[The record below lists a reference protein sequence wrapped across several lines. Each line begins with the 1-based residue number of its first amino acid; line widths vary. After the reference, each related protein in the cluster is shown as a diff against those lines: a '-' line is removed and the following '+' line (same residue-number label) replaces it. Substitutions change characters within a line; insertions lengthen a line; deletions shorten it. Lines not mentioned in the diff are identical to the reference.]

1 MLNTAV
7 RYNKIE
13 TNPIKDAS
21 MPKLRNTRK
30 LSISHDD
37 FMYLLECAEEHIKPV
52 LTMAYYEPMR
62 KGEIIRLTWK
72 EIDIKAGFIRLEASR
87 TKGGIEGRSIPI
99 HPEVRKMLSS
109 LPRSFQYNRVFLR
122 RVNGQFEQFNDFRKS
137 WKSARKKAGLD
148 DFVFHDFRHVAIS
161 NLRKAGNSPT
171 VIMKASGHKT
181 MSMFLRYNLVDEE
194 DLKGMRWIE
203 RKTES
208 DTKDISANISA

>member
-13 TNPIKDAS
+13 TNPIKDSS

-37 FMYLLECAEEHIKPV
+37 YLNLLACADEHIRPV
-52 LTMAYYEPMR
+52 ITMAYYEPMR
-62 KGEIIRLTWK
+62 QDEIIRLTWK
-72 EIDIKAGFIRLEASR
+72 EVDNKAGFIRLDASR
-87 TKGGIEGRSIPI
+87 TKGCREGRVIPI
-99 HPEVRKMLSS
+99 HPEVKKMLPS
-109 LPRSFQYNRVFLR
+109 LPRSFQFNRVFLR
-122 RVNGQFEQFNDFRKS
+122 RVNGQYIPFDNFRKS
-137 WKSARKKAGLD
+137 WESARKMAGLD

-181 MSMFLRYNLVDEE
+181 MSMFIRYNLVDEE
-194 DLKGMRWIE
+194 DLKGMKWIDS
-203 RKTES
+203 ES
-208 DTKDISANISA
+208 ESNNEDIGAKISA

>member
-1 MLNTAV
+1 
-7 RYNKIE
+7 
-13 TNPIKDAS
+13 
-21 MPKLRNTRK
+21 
-30 LSISHDD
+30 
-37 FMYLLECAEEHIKPV
+37 
-52 LTMAYYEPMR
+52 
-62 KGEIIRLTWK
+62 
-72 EIDIKAGFIRLEASR
+72 
-87 TKGGIEGRSIPI
+87 
-99 HPEVRKMLSS
+99 MLSS

-122 RVNGQFEQFNDFRKS
+122 RVNGQLEQFNDFRKS

>member
-1 MLNTAV
+1 M
-7 RYNKIE
+7 
-13 TNPIKDAS
+13 
-21 MPKLRNTRK
+21 
-30 LSISHDD
+30 LSISYDD
-37 FMYLLECAEEHIKPV
+37 YLRLMECADEHIKPV

-62 KGEIIRLTWK
+62 KDEIIRLTWK
-72 EIDIKAGFIRLEASR
+72 EVDIKAGFIRLEAPR

-109 LPRSFQYNRVFLR
+109 LPRSFQSNRVFLR

-203 RKTES
+203 RKTEIY
-208 DTKDISANISA
+208 TKDISVKKSA

>member
-7 RYNKIE
+7 RYNKLEI
-13 TNPIKDAS
+13 NPIKDAS
-21 MPKLRNTRK
+21 MPKLSNSRI
-30 LSISHDD
+30 LSISHDE
-37 FMYLLECAEEHIKPV
+37 YLHLLECADEHIKPV

-137 WKSARKKAGLD
+137 WKSARKKAVLD

-203 RKTES
+203 RNTES
-208 DTKDISANISA
+208 DTKDISAKISA